1 MLEDESNFVSP
12 QMIGKSAVD
21 SALAKTRDVPAYLNS
36 SSMATSFNTDSV
48 AQIS

>member
-1 MLEDESNFVSP
+1 
-12 QMIGKSAVD
+12 MIGKSAVD

-48 AQIS
+48 AQISSTDFKVTPVEMI